1 LRPNVNNSVL
11 FSEKHRILYPGALQG
26 IKVVELTD
34 FVSGPF
40 CSKVLA
46 ELGADVIKVERP
58 GCGDSSRTHG
68 PFPGHIPNPERSGLY
83 LLANINKHILTNI
96 SGKIFN
102 LMNENGTLILS
113 GLLLTDRDDIL
124 QIYLKHKIE
133 LIDEKQLG
141 EWISLVFK
149 KK

>member
-1 LRPNVNNSVL
+1 M
-11 FSEKHRILYPGALQG
+11 YPGALQG
-26 IKVVELTD
+26 IRVVELTD

-83 LLANINKHILTNI
+83 LLANINKRGLTLDPTTAT
-96 SGKIFN
+96 GKK
-102 LMNENGTLILS
+102 
-113 GLLLTDRDDIL
+113 LLDRLLASTDIL
-124 QIYLKHKIE
+124 VENQPYQAAQELGLITKH
-133 LIDEKQLG
+133 
-141 EWISLVFK
+141 
-149 KK
+149 